1 MKEKPLGHL
10 GVPYTA
16 QMVKTTTAVKP
27 FSFEERDK
35 ERIMRKEEKLKEVL
49 RLDKWNVL
57 I

>member
-16 QMVKTTTAVKP
+16 QTIKTTTAVKP

-35 ERIMRKEEKLKEVL
+35 ARIQRKEEKLKEVY
-49 RLDKWNVL
+49 
-57 I
+57 